1 MEHPSEIGRRKRRSS
16 RAVLAGLA
24 EMAVTMLLS
33 ALEAAPPLMTTIG
46 WLIGFVLVL
55 YGCHLGWTVFYDR
68 EPDGPSS

>member
-1 MEHPSEIGRRKRRSS
+1 
-16 RAVLAGLA
+16 
-24 EMAVTMLLS
+24 MAVTMVLS
-33 ALEAAPPLMTTIG
+33 VLDAAPPLVTTIG